1 MISFVLIFN
10 LFQLLG
16 IILYFCK
23 KWDNSL
29 LKFKEIVSG
38 VGLMDVVKDEN
49 KFLVS
54 FEIRCICNDELF
66 KDVV

>member
-1 MISFVLIFN
+1 M
-10 LFQLLG
+10 
-16 IILYFCK
+16 
-23 KWDNSL
+23 
-29 LKFKEIVSG
+29 VSG

-54 FEIRCICNDELF
+54 FEIRCRCNDELI